1 MDRISPSFF
10 YTTMKKIGWL
20 LALILLLGCK
30 GEEAPQP
37 VNALIEALSIN
48 GNTLVNGGTVY
59 DIPSDSVIVS
69 IRFTSKVDKSRWDP
83 SKIFV
88 SGQTDATFKFLDIQD
103 EKTVQFKISATFE
116 PFSRHLISIPAG
128 EILGLKLVDTYQFVF
143 YTQLDTTPKFPL
155 ISDNELLTLVQHRTF
170 DYFWKYGHPV
180 SGLARERL
188 GSGETVTTGG
198 SGFGLM
204 ALLTG
209 IERGFITRAQGFGRL
224 DTIVNFLS
232 LSSTDKFHGVFPHW
246 MNGTTGK
253 IQAFSNNDDGA
264 DLVETA
270 FLFQGL
276 LAVQAYFKNG
286 STTERTLCQKI
297 QTLWE
302 KVEWTWFQQ
311 NGQDRLYWHWSPT
324 KGWVMNMPVSGWNEG
339 LIVYVLAASSPTH
352 PITKTV
358 YTNGWAA
365 NGNIRNGNSYYGIT
379 LPLGE
384 AKGGPLFFTH
394 YSFLGLDPRNLS
406 DTYAN
411 YFSHNQAHARINQ
424 AYCVANPQGNYGYG
438 AQCWGLTASDIP
450 NGYTASSPNHDV
462 GVIAPTAALSSFPY
476 TPVESLAALHFFYY
490 TLGDKIWGTYGF
502 KDAFSLSKDWYA
514 DSYLAID
521 QGPIV
526 VMIENYRSGLLW
538 NLFMSNSDVQAGLTK
553 LGFTY

>member
-1 MDRISPSFF
+1 
-10 YTTMKKIGWL
+10 MKKLFWL
-20 LALILLLGCK
+20 FLILLFVIGCK
-30 GEEAPQP
+30 GDEIITPADASVE
-37 VNALIEALSIN
+37 SFTIN
-48 GNTLVNGGTVY
+48 GKYVSSGYPTF
-59 DIPSDSVIVS
+59 DISTDSVVIS
-69 IRFTSKVDKSRWDP
+69 IRFSSTIRLDRWDP
-83 SKIFV
+83 TKLSFNGG
-88 SGQTDATFKFLDIQD
+88 SAPDIQQLRSSD
-103 EKTVQFKISATFE
+103 AHTLTFRIGNSLSYFT
-116 PFSRHLISIPAG
+116 PYT
-128 EILGLKLVDTYQFVF
+128 LKLLSGNNLGINIQYPYFWKFTTVM
-143 YTQLDTTPKFPL
+143 DTTPKFPL
-155 ISDNELLTLVQHRTF
+155 ISDDELLTLVQRRTF

-209 IERGFITRAQGFGRL
+209 IERGFITRAQGYARL
-224 DTIVNFLS
+224 DTIVSFLS
-232 LSSTDKFHGVFPHW
+232 LSSTDKYHGVFPHW
-246 MNGTTGK
+246 MNGTSGK
-253 IQAFSNNDDGA
+253 TQAFSTNDNGA

-276 LAVQAYFKNG
+276 LTVQAYFKNG
-286 STTERTLCQKI
+286 NTSEKALCQKI

-302 KVEWTWFQQ
+302 NVEWTWFQQ
-311 NGQDRLYWHWSPT
+311 NGQEKLYWHWSLT
-324 KGWVMNMPVSGWNEG
+324 KGWAMNMPVSGWNEG
-339 LIVYVLAASSPTH
+339 LIIYVLAASSPTH

-411 YFSHNQAHARINQ
+411 YFTQNQAHARINH
-424 AYCVANPQGNYGYG
+424 AYCVANPQGNYGYS
-438 AQCWGLTASDIP
+438 ARCWGLTASDIP
-450 NGYTASSPNHDV
+450 NGYTASFPNHDV

-476 TPVESLAALHFFYY
+476 TPVESMAALRYFYY

-526 VMIENYRSGLLW
+526 VMIENYRTGLLW
-538 NLFMSNSDVQAGLTK
+538 NLFMSNTDVQAGLTK
-553 LGFTY
+553 LGFIY